1 MGYCHDRVITLVR
14 HDGTVI
20 DPDSPVAP
28 YKQVA
33 AILRGR
39 IERGEITA
47 RLPSIVDLVAE
58 FGIARTT
65 AAKSL
70 RQLEADGL
78 AELSP
83 GMGYYVRR

>member
-1 MGYCHDRVITLVR
+1 M
-14 HDGTVI
+14 I
-20 DPDSPVAP
+20 DPDSPVPP

-33 AILRGR
+33 AILAGR

-47 RLPSIVDLVAE
+47 RLPSIVDLTAE

-65 AAKSL
+65 AAKSR
-70 RQLEADGL
+70 RQLETEGM

-83 GMGYYVRR
+83 GMGYFVRRQGA

>member
-1 MGYCHDRVITLVR
+1 M
-14 HDGTVI
+14 I

-28 YKQVA
+28 YRQVA

-65 AAKSL
+65 AGKAL
-70 RQLEADGL
+70 RQLETDGV

-83 GMGYYVRR
+83 GMGYYVAKRQDS